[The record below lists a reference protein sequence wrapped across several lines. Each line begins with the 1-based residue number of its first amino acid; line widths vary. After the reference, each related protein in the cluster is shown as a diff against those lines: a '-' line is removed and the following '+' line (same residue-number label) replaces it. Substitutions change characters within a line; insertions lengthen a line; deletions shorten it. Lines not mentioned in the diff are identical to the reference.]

1 MLSIMFIHYACD
13 DESIIEDSNAQLEF
27 SQDTVR
33 FDTVFTEVGSATR
46 SFRIRNPHSERI
58 VISAIELGGRS
69 SQFRLNIDGN
79 PTSSATDVTILP
91 NDSLWVFVEVTVD
104 PDMPLSASPYVIEEQ
119 VFFLTNGNEQVVQL
133 EAWGQNANYIPNRFS
148 AGEFTRLSC
157 NNDSLRFDDPKPY
170 VIYGVLIIDS
180 CHVAFPPGTE
190 IYVHGGL
197 ARTDEDVIFND
208 GLMAFTNTASLQ
220 SQGTIDNPVLITGD
234 RLESEFADVAGQW
247 SGIRFL
253 AGSRGN
259 RMTNTTITNSLIGV
273 RVDSSSLLRLEN
285 VEISNTAGPGIVGVH
300 STIIGENVLVAD
312 NGSFSGLFQF
322 GGTYSFFYSTFAN
335 YQGQSSALRL
345 DNFICIGG
353 DCSNGVLTNRMNAN
367 FTNCIIF
374 GNDDDEIQLQDAF
387 QGEEPSQ
394 FNYTLTNCIVAV
406 DELIDADQF
415 PTFFDN
421 CDNCINATTD
431 DQLFID
437 QEMNDYHL
445 DTMSIAIGQA
455 IPLAIVER
463 DLEGNQ
469 RDLSMPDIGCYEFL
483 E

>member
-1 MLSIMFIHYACD
+1 MCLHYACET
-13 DESIIEDSNAQLEF
+13 ESFITDSSAQLEF

-46 SFRIRNPHSERI
+46 SFRILNPHSERI
-58 VISAIELGGRS
+58 VISAIELAGRS
-69 SQFRLNIDGN
+69 TQFRLNIDGVA
-79 PTSSATDVTILP
+79 TSSASELTILP

-104 PDMPLSASPYVIEEQ
+104 PDMPLSSSPYVIEEQ
-119 VFFLTNGNEQVVQL
+119 VFFLTNGNEQIVQL

-157 NNDSLRFDDPKPY
+157 DNDSLRFDDPKPY

-180 CHVAFPPGTE
+180 CHVALPPGTE
-190 IYVHGGL
+190 IFVHGGL
-197 ARTDEDVIFND
+197 ARTDENVIFND
-208 GLMAFTNTASLQ
+208 GLLAFTNTASLQ
-220 SQGTIDNPVLITGD
+220 SQGTVSNPVLITGD

-253 AGSRGN
+253 DGSRGN
-259 RMTNTTITNSLIGV
+259 DIRNTRITNSLIGV
-273 RVDSSSLLRLEN
+273 RADSMSQLSLEN
-285 VEISNTAGPGIVGVH
+285 VEISNTSGPGIVGVH
-300 STIIGENVLVAD
+300 AMITGENVLVAD

-322 GGTYSFFYSTFAN
+322 GGDYSFSHSTFAN

-353 DCSNGVLTNRMNAN
+353 DCSRGVLANALN
-367 FTNCIIF
+367 ATFTNCIIF
-374 GNDDDEIQLQDAF
+374 GNDADEIQLQDVF
-387 QGEEPSQ
+387 EGTEPSQ

-415 PTFFDN
+415 PTFFEN
-421 CDNCINATTD
+421 CNDCLNATLD
-431 DQLFID
+431 DELFID
-437 QEMNDYHL
+437 QELRDYHL
-445 DTMSIAIGQA
+445 DTMSIAIERA
-455 IPLAIVER
+455 IPLTGIQR

-469 RDLSMPDIGCYEFL
+469 RDLSTPDIGCYEFID
-483 E
+483 

>member
-79 PTSSATDVTILP
+79 PTSSATDVTMLP